1 MKHSS
6 GLPAILSLAA
16 VLIVAL
22 FTLILAWGLNG
33 GWVSPVLAK
42 SLMNYKGTA
51 VATGAVLLLIAGLF
65 TDRRRGWRAWMPSM
79 VALVIVIFLTTGLAD
94 PTFGKSAL
102 IDPAGAISSINRIS
116 MEEYVLGIVIDGVT
130 KAYPL
135 ELLKHFPVIND
146 SLGGQTFLI
155 VFCSSCNS
163 ALVYAVNDPA
173 IGPFEISGF
182 LHGDPIMADAHT
194 GTWWHSLAGEA
205 LVGPLQGQKLALL
218 PMQTVTWQEW
228 RAKHPDTL
236 LVPLEARSQS
246 R

>member
-6 GLPAILSLAA
+6 WLPAILSLAA

-22 FTLILAWGLNG
+22 FTPILAWGLNI
-33 GWVSPVLAK
+33 GWVSPASAK
-42 SLMNYKGTA
+42 SLMSYKGTA
-51 VATGAVLLLIAGLF
+51 VATGAVLLLIALLL

-79 VALVIVIFLTTGLAD
+79 IALVIVIFLTTGLAD
-94 PTFGKSAL
+94 PTFGKSEL
-102 IDPAGAISSINRIS
+102 TDPAGRIAFTDRLR
-116 MEEYVLGIVIDGVT
+116 MDEYVLGISINNAA

-135 ELLKHFPVIND
+135 ELLKHSPVVND

-173 IGPFEISGF
+173 IGPFEITGL
-182 LHGDPIMADAHT
+182 LHGDPIVADAHT

-205 LVGPLQGQKLALL
+205 LVGPLQGQKLTLL

-236 LVPLEARSQS
+236 LVLPEARSQS